1 MPIYALAVLLG
12 CALQTAQA
20 ALWPRPAYLA
30 AWTAGLLASLLLLR
44 WHSRVHGLPRRGAL
58 HRAGTQ
64 AALAVSGFALAFGL
78 AGWRAHPLLADRLS
92 PEVETQV
99 LSVRGVVQG
108 LPVLYPDA
116 TRFVFAVTQPAP
128 RGVPTKLSLS
138 WYAKRDKHADQP
150 PAPPRVHPG
159 QEWQLSVRLKQPHSL
174 ANPGGN
180 DTELTL
186 FRDGIGATGTVSRMG
201 PPPQLL
207 GQQSTPA
214 DWIAQLRDHLRQRMM
229 TALQGQT
236 APHPLPTSPTTW
248 GRSDHSVPAPG
259 RPQGGASPLGGQRAH
274 AGVGATRPA
283 AEPPQ
288 GGASPLGG
296 QRAHASVG
304 ATPPLPAAGTIIALA
319 LGDQAAISPADWTT
333 YRITGVAHL
342 MSISGL
348 HITLLAW
355 MTLQLVSWL
364 WRQTARLPRPWTL
377 AVPAP
382 TLAAWVALLAATA
395 YALVAG
401 WGVPAQ
407 RTLLMLA
414 VVLLLRQRGL
424 RADWRDVMALALIAV
439 LLWDPWAVRQA
450 GFWLSFVAV
459 GLLFVAGERKHPE
472 TAALAPAGV
481 EPPAAAGVLQ
491 RGWHTLRSASHTQW
505 VATIALLPLT
515 LLFFQQIAVL
525 SPLTNALAI
534 PVVTLAVAPL
544 AVGGLL
550 LPAPLDG
557 WLWRLA
563 AWLQQGLDFALRHMA
578 AWPLAQWHAA
588 APDPV
593 TLALAALGGLTLA
606 LPWTWRLRAPG
617 LLLLLP
623 LTSNPGAAPAPG
635 EMELWFADVGQG
647 MAVVVRTARHT
658 LLYDTGPQQAP
669 GVDAGS
675 RVLLPLLHSLGMRHL
690 DRVVVSHDDSDHA
703 GGAAAIA
710 RTHPEAS
717 LLSSMPAD
725 AAARFGF
732 SARQTCLAGQHW
744 NWDGVDFRVI
754 SPLPGA
760 PPRNDNASSCV
771 LHVAARGGSALLTGD
786 IDQTQERAL
795 HAAGVLPYADVLL
808 TPHHGSKTSSSD
820 ALLDT
825 VMPRAAVVQAGYRN
839 AHGHPHPLVVERY
852 TARGIPLW
860 RTDLQGALRWRDAAP
875 DAFQSWRAAAPHYW
889 SPEPHMP
896 GKSP

>member
-20 ALWPRPAYLA
+20 ALWPRPVYLST
-30 AWTAGLLASLLLLR
+30 WSAGLLASLILLL
-44 WHSRVHGLPRRGAL
+44 WHSRGGGLPRGRAL
-58 HRAGTQ
+58 QWIGTQ
-64 AALAVSGFALAFGL
+64 ALLAASGFALAFGL
-78 AGWRAHPLLADRLS
+78 AGWRAHPVLADRLS
-92 PEVETQV
+92 PEAETQV
-99 LSVRGVVQG
+99 LSVRGTVLG

-116 TRFVFAVTQPAP
+116 TRFVFEVTQPAP
-128 RGVPTKLSLS
+128 PGVPDRLSLS
-138 WYAKRDKHADQP
+138 WYAKRDRHADRPQS
-150 PAPPRVHPG
+150 PPRVRPG
-159 QEWQLSVRLKQPHSL
+159 QEWQLSVRLKQPHGL

-180 DTELTL
+180 DAELTL

-207 GQQSTPA
+207 GQRNTPA

-229 TALQGQT
+229 TALQ
-236 APHPLPTSPTTW
+236 A
-248 GRSDHSVPAPG
+248 
-259 RPQGGASPLGGQRAH
+259 
-274 AGVGATRPA
+274 PA
-283 AEPPQ
+283 AELPP
-288 GGASPLGG
+288 GAR
-296 QRAHASVG
+296 RANASVG
-304 ATPPLPAAGTIIALA
+304 ATHPSRGTIIALA
-319 LGDQAAISPADWTT
+319 LGDQTAISPADWTT

-355 MTLQLVSWL
+355 MSLQLVGWM

-382 TLAAWVALLAATA
+382 TLAAWVALLAAAA
-395 YALVAG
+395 YAVIAG

-424 RADWRDVMALALIAV
+424 RADWRDGMALALIAV

-459 GLLFVAGERKHPE
+459 GLLFVAGERRHPE
-472 TAALAPAGV
+472 TATLAPAGV
-481 EPPAAAGVLQ
+481 EPAAAQGVLQ

-505 VATIALLPLT
+505 VATIALMPLT
-515 LLFFQQIAVL
+515 LLFFQQIAML
-525 SPLTNALAI
+525 SPLANALAI

-557 WLWRLA
+557 WLWQLA
-563 AWLQQGLDFALRHMA
+563 AWLQQGLDIALRQMA
-578 AWPLAQWHAA
+578 VWPLAQWHAA
-588 APDPV
+588 APDPL
-593 TLALAALGGLTLA
+593 TLALAMLGALTLA

-635 EMELWFADVGQG
+635 GMELWFADVGQG
-647 MAVVVRTARHT
+647 MAVIVRTARHT

-669 GVDAGS
+669 GVDAGN
-675 RVLLPLLHSLGMRHL
+675 RVLLPLLHSLGVRHL
-690 DRVVVSHDDSDHA
+690 DRVVVSHDDSDHS
-703 GGAAAIA
+703 GGATAIA
-710 RTHPEAS
+710 RTHPEAA
-717 LLSSMPAD
+717 LLTSIPAE

-732 SARQTCLAGQHW
+732 AARQTCLAGQHW

-771 LHVAARGGSALLTGD
+771 LHVRARGGSALLTGD
-786 IDQTQERAL
+786 VDQAQERTL
-795 HAAGVLPYADVLL
+795 HAADALPYADVLL
-808 TPHHGSKTSSSD
+808 VPHHGSKTSSSE

-852 TARGIPLW
+852 AARGIALW
-860 RTDLQGALRWRDAAP
+860 RTDLQGALRWRDTAP
-875 DAFQSWRAAAPHYW
+875 DTVQGWRAATPHYW
-889 SPEPHMP
+889 SPQPQTSED
-896 GKSP
+896 SP

>member
-1 MPIYALAVLLG
+1 LPIYALAVLLG

-20 ALWPRPAYLA
+20 TLWPRPTYLA
-30 AWTAGLLASLLLLR
+30 IWAAGLLGSLLLLL
-44 WHSRVHGLPRRGAL
+44 WHGRGHGAPHNRAL
-58 HRAGTQ
+58 QRISAQTLL
-64 AALAVSGFALAFGL
+64 ALSGFALAFGL
-78 AGWRAHPLLADRLS
+78 TGWRAHPILADRLA
-92 PEVETQV
+92 PDVETQV
-99 LSVRGVVQG
+99 LTVRGVVVD
-108 LPVLYPDA
+108 LPVLHPDA
-116 TRFVFAVTQPAP
+116 TRFVFDVTQPAP
-128 RGVPTKLSLS
+128 HGVPSRLSLS
-138 WYAKRDKHADQP
+138 WYAKRDRHADP
-150 PAPPRVHPG
+150 PSAPPRVHPG
-159 QEWQLSVRLKQPHSL
+159 QEWQLSVRLKQPHGF

-180 DTELTL
+180 DSELAL

-207 GQQSTPA
+207 GVRSTPA
-214 DWIAQLRDHLRQRMM
+214 DWVAQLRDHLRQRMM
-229 TALQGQT
+229 SAL
-236 APHPLPTSPTTW
+236 HIE
-248 GRSDHSVPAPG
+248 SVPIG
-259 RPQGGASPLGGQRAH
+259 RQRA
-274 AGVGATRPA
+274 T
-283 AEPPQ
+283 
-288 GGASPLGG
+288 
-296 QRAHASVG
+296 ASVG
-304 ATPPLPAAGTIIALA
+304 AIPSPSSADTVIALA
-319 LGDQAAISPADWTT
+319 LGDQAAISPADWAT

-377 AVPAP
+377 IVPAP
-382 TLAAWVALLAATA
+382 TVAAWAALLVATA
-395 YALVAG
+395 YALIAG

-407 RTLLMLA
+407 RTLLMLG

-459 GLLFVAGERKHPE
+459 GMLSIAGNRTHPE
-472 TAALAPAGV
+472 TAALSSAG
-481 EPPAAAGVLQ
+481 AQ
-491 RGWHTLRSASHTQW
+491 SASGVWQHGWQSLRNASQAQW

-525 SPLTNALAI
+525 SPLANAVAI

-557 WLWRLA
+557 WLWQLA
-563 AWLQQGLDFALRHMA
+563 AWLQHMLDHILRQLA

-588 APDPV
+588 APDAV
-593 TLALAALGGLTLA
+593 TLALAAVGALALA

-617 LLLLLP
+617 LLLMLP
-623 LTSNPGAAPAPG
+623 LTSNPGAAPEPG
-635 EMELWFADVGQG
+635 AMELWFADVGQG

-675 RVLLPLLHSLGMRHL
+675 RVLLPLLHSLGTRHL
-690 DRVVVSHDDSDHA
+690 DQVVVSHNDSDHA

-710 RTHPEAS
+710 HIHPEAA
-717 LLSSMPAD
+717 LLTSVPAH
-725 AAARFGF
+725 AAAQLGF
-732 SARQTCLAGQHW
+732 SSRQPCIAGAHW
-744 NWDGVDFRVI
+744 NWDGVDFRII

-760 PPRNDNASSCV
+760 TSRSDNASSCV
-771 LHVAARGGSALLTGD
+771 LHVSARGGSALLTGD
-786 IDQTQERAL
+786 IDQAQERAL
-795 HAAGVLPYADVLL
+795 HAADSLPYADVLL
-808 TPHHGSKTSSSD
+808 VPHHGSKTSSSD
-820 ALLDT
+820 ALLDS

-852 TARGIPLW
+852 AARGIALW
-860 RTDLQGALRWRDAAP
+860 RTDLQGALRWSDAAP
-875 DAFQSWRAAAPHYW
+875 DTVQGWRAATAHYW
-889 SPEPHMP
+889 NPQPRWPLDSP
-896 GKSP
+896 